1 MSDSTPMMRQYA
13 RIKQDHRDAI
23 LFFRLGDF
31 YEMFR
36 GDAEEASRLLGLTL
50 TSRQGE
56 PMCGI
61 PHHAAHGYIGR
72 LLKQGK
78 KIAICEQTRLPP
90 GGKGLAER
98 EVVEVITPGTAT
110 EEDFLEARANNF
122 LVSLGS
128 IKDHICLAYAD
139 LSTGELGLTARS
151 ITLGPAFVRA
161 ELARLHPRE
170 ILIQESL
177 YDLPELNA
185 VLTERDGVL
194 INRFPDWQFD
204 LAESHRRLER
214 LFGVANLKAFGID
227 PDSLLPLAAGTLVE
241 YLEESARSV
250 LPHIRSVSIDR
261 DDSYLGLDE
270 STVRNLEL
278 VANMHDGSR
287 RFSLLEVVDETRT
300 AMGARTLHRWLLAP
314 LRDLSSIESRQN
326 QVTVLYRNQSTLA
339 GLREQLGRV
348 LDLERLTSRVG
359 MERAHAK
366 DLVAIRDSLSRAN
379 EIWRILE
386 TGGGEGLSFCV
397 TFGSQERTK
406 LRSVESLLQRSLLD
420 EPSTL
425 LTEGRLIRSGYD
437 PALDELHVLRDNSR
451 SVLNA
456 YLAEERE
463 STGISALRVKYNR
476 IIGHFI
482 EVTRT
487 HADRVPEHFIRRQS
501 LANSERFTTERLSEI
516 ESSIND
522 AAERIV
528 DTERELFLDVRAKV
542 AQSLDILMDL
552 ARALSE
558 LDVLQGL
565 AYVATLRGYVRPQF
579 TVNPELQIT
588 GGRHPVVE
596 AHLPSGAFV
605 PNGTSLDPAGSYFG
619 LITGPNM
626 AGKST
631 YLRQVAQIVLLAQ
644 IGSFVPA
651 DEALIGLTDRIFCRV
666 GASDNLARGE
676 STFLVE
682 MNEAAYILRNAGPWS
697 LVIVDEIGRGTST
710 NDGLAIAQAV
720 TEDLVNRIRCR
731 TLFATHFHELT
742 ALALPGIANWSL
754 KVVDDGGSIIFLKRL
769 EAGPSSNSYGIHV
782 AEVAGLP
789 KEVVA
794 RGAEILREIVRA
806 KENPDDSSPGVG
818 PAADRP
824 VPQSDKPS
832 ATSAAGEI
840 GLFTPEELI
849 AQEIRSLN
857 TDELRPIDAL
867 GTIDRWKQELDRS

>member
-1 MSDSTPMMRQYA
+1 MMQQYS
-13 RIKQDHRDAI
+13 RIKQDHRDTI

-36 GDAEEASRLLGLTL
+36 SDAEEASRLLGLTL
-50 TSRQGE
+50 TSRQGV
-56 PMCGI
+56 PMCGV

-78 KIAICEQTRLPP
+78 KVAICEQTKLPQ

-98 EVVEVITPGTAT
+98 EVIEVITPGTAT
-110 EEDFLEARANNF
+110 EEDFLEARANNY
-122 LVSLGS
+122 LVAIGS
-128 IKDHICLAYAD
+128 VSGDICLAYAD
-139 LSTGELGLTARS
+139 LSTGELGLTSRAVGV
-151 ITLGPAFVRA
+151 GPAFVRG

-170 ILIQESL
+170 VLIQQSL
-177 YDLPELNA
+177 LDSQEMSA
-185 VLTERDGVL
+185 VLTERDALL

-204 LAESHRRLER
+204 LRESHQKLER

-227 PDSLLPLAAGTLVE
+227 PESKLPLAAGTLVG
-241 YLEESARSV
+241 YLEETARSV
-250 LPHIRSVSIDR
+250 LPHIRSITIDR

-300 AMGARTLHRWLLAP
+300 AMGARTLRRWLLSP
-314 LRDLSSIESRQN
+314 LRDLAAIQARQN
-326 QVTVLYRNQSTLA
+326 QVMILYRNQSTLA
-339 GLREQLGRV
+339 NVREQLGRV
-348 LDLERLTSRVG
+348 LDLERLSARVG
-359 MERAHAK
+359 MQRAHAK
-366 DLVAIRDSLSRAN
+366 DLVAIRDSMRHAA
-379 EIWRILE
+379 EIWKILE
-386 TGGGEGLSFCV
+386 AGGAGELSFCLQ
-397 TFGSQERTK
+397 FNQAEREK
-406 LRSVESLLQRSLLD
+406 IGAIESILRHALLD

-425 LTEGRLIRSGYD
+425 FTEGRLIRSGYNEE
-437 PALDELHVLRDNSR
+437 LDHLHELRDNSR
-451 SVLNA
+451 SVLDN

-463 STGISALRVKYNR
+463 ATGISGLRVKYNR
-476 IIGHFI
+476 VIGHFI
-482 EVTRT
+482 EVNR
-487 HADRVPEHFIRRQS
+487 ANAERLPDHFIRRQS
-501 LANSERFTTERLSEI
+501 LANAERFTTERLGEI
-516 ESSIND
+516 ESAIND

-528 DTERELFLDVRAKV
+528 ETERGLFLQIRADVAAKLNV
-542 AQSLDILMDL
+542 MMNL
-552 ARALSE
+552 AGALSE

-565 AYVATLRGYVRPQF
+565 AYVATVRGYVC
-579 TVNPELQIT
+579 PELTVEPGLRIT

-596 AHLPSGAFV
+596 DNLPSGSFV
-605 PNGTSLDPAGSYFG
+605 PNGTNLDPNGSYFG

-631 YLRQVAQIVLLAQ
+631 YLRQVAQIVLLSQ

-651 DEALIGLTDRIFCRV
+651 DDAVVGLADRIFCRV

-682 MNEAAYILRNAGPWS
+682 MNEAAYILRNATSRS
-697 LVIVDEIGRGTST
+697 LVIMDEIGRGTST

-742 ALALPGIANWSL
+742 ALTLPEIANSSL
-754 KVVDDGGSIIFLKRL
+754 KVVDDGGSIVFLKRL
-769 EAGPSSNSYGIHV
+769 EPGPSSNSYGIHV

-794 RGAEILREIVRA
+794 RGAEILSELVRA
-806 KENPDDSSPGVG
+806 KESPTLD
-818 PAADRP
+818 AD
-824 VPQSDKPS
+824 
-832 ATSAAGEI
+832 AGELPREAEDAAQDSDRKPPEPDLEQ
-840 GLFTPEELI
+840 GLFPAEELVT
-849 AQEIRSLN
+849 QEIRSIN
-857 TDELRPIDAL
+857 TDELRPLDAL
-867 GTIDRWKQELDRS
+867 RNIDRWKRELDKS

>member
-1 MSDSTPMMRQYA
+1 MSDSTPMMQQYA

-36 GDAEEASRLLGLTL
+36 GDAEVASRLLGLTL
-50 TSRQGE
+50 TSRQGV
-56 PMCGI
+56 PMCGV

-72 LLKQGK
+72 LLRQGK
-78 KIAICEQTRLPP
+78 KVAVCEQTSLPP

-110 EEDFLEARANNF
+110 EEEFLEARTNNY
-122 LVSLGS
+122 LVAVGS
-128 IKDHICLAYAD
+128 TRDIVCLAYAD
-139 LSTGELGLTARS
+139 LSTGEFGLTARPVS
-151 ITLGPAFVRA
+151 VGPAFVRA
-161 ELARLHPRE
+161 ELARLRPQE
-170 ILIQESL
+170 ILVQESL
-177 YDLPELNA
+177 YDLPELHA
-185 VLTERDGVL
+185 VLTEREGVL

-214 LFGVANLKAFGID
+214 LFEVANLRAFGID
-227 PDSLLPLAAGTLVE
+227 PDSTLPLAAGTLIE
-241 YLEESARSV
+241 YLEDSARSI
-250 LPHIRSVSIDR
+250 LPHIRSVTIDR

-278 VANMHDGSR
+278 VANMRDGSR

-300 AMGARTLHRWLLAP
+300 VMGARTLRRWLLAP
-314 LRDLSSIESRQN
+314 LRDLSDIQSRQD

-339 GLREQLGRV
+339 GLREQLGRI
-348 LDLERLTSRVG
+348 LDLERLASRVG

-366 DLVAIRDSLSRAN
+366 DLVAIRDSLSRAG
-379 EIWRILE
+379 EIWRILDA
-386 TGGGEGLSFCV
+386 GGGESLSFCAR
-397 TFGSQERTK
+397 FGHEERATLGSIELL
-406 LRSVESLLQRSLLD
+406 LRQSILD

-425 LTEGRLIRSGYD
+425 FTEGRLIRTGYD
-437 PALDELHVLRDNSR
+437 QALDELHELRDNSR
-451 SVLNA
+451 SVLDD
-456 YLAEERE
+456 YLAAERE
-463 STGISALRVKYNR
+463 ATGISVLRVKYNR

-482 EVTRT
+482 EVTKT
-487 HADRVPEHFIRRQS
+487 HAHRVPAHFIRRQS
-501 LANSERFTTERLSEI
+501 LSNSERFTTERLGEI
-516 ESSIND
+516 ESAIND

-528 DTERELFLDVRAKV
+528 DTERRLFLEVRAKV

-565 AYVATLRGYVRPQF
+565 AYVATLRGYVRPKF
-579 TVNPELQIT
+579 TADPQLQIT

-596 AHLPSGAFV
+596 ANLPSGAFV
-605 PNGTSLDPAGSYFG
+605 PNGTSLDPSERYFG

-651 DEALIGLTDRIFCRV
+651 DDALIGLTDRIFCRV

-682 MNEAAYILRNAGPWS
+682 MNEAAYILRNAGPSS
-697 LVIVDEIGRGTST
+697 LVIMDEIGRGTST

-720 TEDLVNRIRCR
+720 TEDLVNRVRCR

-742 ALALPGIANWSL
+742 ALALPELANWSL
-754 KVVDDGGSIIFLKRL
+754 KVVDDGGSIVFLKRL
-769 EAGPSSNSYGIHV
+769 EPGPSSNSYGIHV

-789 KEVVA
+789 GEVVDRA
-794 RGAEILREIVRA
+794 TEILRELVRA
-806 KENPDDSSPGVG
+806 KETPGTG
-818 PAADRP
+818 LPCDQPGGDRP
-824 VPQSDKPS
+824 
-832 ATSAAGEI
+832 ARET
-840 GLFTPEELI
+840 GLFTTEELV
-849 AQEIRSLN
+849 AQEIRSIN

-867 GTIDRWKQELDRS
+867 KAIDRWRQELDGS